1 MYLLQNYVVIKIYL
15 ANGVILYVDGNQAK
29 RVEKEDEGC
38 DGKKAIFFLGGGVLR
53 LRWWLTFNLLEEEGV

>member
-38 DGKKAIFFLGGGVLR
+38 DGKKKQYFFLEVE
-53 LRWWLTFNLLEEEGV
+53 FYD